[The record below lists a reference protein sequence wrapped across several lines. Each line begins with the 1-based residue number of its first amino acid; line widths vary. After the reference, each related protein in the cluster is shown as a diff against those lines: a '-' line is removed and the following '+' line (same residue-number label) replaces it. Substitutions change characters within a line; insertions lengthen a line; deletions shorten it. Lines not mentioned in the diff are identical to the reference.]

1 MNRKLLA
8 ALIAA
13 AVLVGGK
20 PFPTFAQTAEPTP
33 EVTPVVIESDP
44 VVIPDDSTV
53 IVVEAPETPEP
64 APVPTVNP
72 DLQALLNTALGL
84 ALLFVLT
91 LFGRQII
98 TALRDNVPS
107 FVFEPFLAA
116 IDSVMQIMV
125 ANAAR
130 TPETT
135 DDEQIAELSR
145 KYEAL
150 KTELRNKT
158 EPGK

>member
-20 PFPTFAQTAEPTP
+20 PFPTIAQTAEPTP
-33 EVTPVVIESDP
+33 DVTPVVIESEP

-64 APVPTVNP
+64 APAPTVNP

-91 LFGRQII
+91 LFGRQIV

-135 DDEQIAELSR
+135 DDEQIAELNR